1 MPSFHPTQKL
11 VFEKQSV
18 ISKFQ
23 LIAEYCQ
30 FFFLPLHHHPFLLT
44 TTKKASAV
52 CRSLS
57 FLFEFLRKQRFH
69 RCPGG
74 VLFGGLFGVAGAGG
88 EDVGV

>member
-18 ISKFQ
+18 IYKFQ
-23 LIAEYCQ
+23 LIAEHCQ

-52 CRSLS
+52 L
-57 FLFEFLRKQRFH
+57 LGVRKTVKQAK
-69 RCPGG
+69 G
-74 VLFGGLFGVAGAGG
+74 VTKEVTPFFM
-88 EDVGV
+88 